1 MVVIVLWFLLYI
13 LMLPCKMLE
22 IMWPQG
28 VTVVK
33 ANASFDSVTVFIQSY
48 RHLGCS
54 ARKRK
59 QKQIQLSPPMFAY
72 CCHLSLSPQKAVL
85 DTQAFTYFQ
94 RENGKNFHLCGGVSP
109 ATRCCITVLSCKPD
123 FTWMGFYC
131 KFKI

>member
-54 ARKRK
+54 APKRK

-85 DTQAFTYFQ
+85 DTQAFTYFSKGEW
-94 RENGKNFHLCGGVSP
+94 ENLPSLWGS
-109 ATRCCITVLSCKPD
+109 KPCHQ
-123 FTWMGFYC
+123 MLYYC
-131 KFKI
+131 AFL